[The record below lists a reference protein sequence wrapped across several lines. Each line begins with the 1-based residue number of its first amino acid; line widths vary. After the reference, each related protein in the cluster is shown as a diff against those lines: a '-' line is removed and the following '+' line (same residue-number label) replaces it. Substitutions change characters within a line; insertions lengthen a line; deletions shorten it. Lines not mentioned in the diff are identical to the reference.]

1 MRVGAAYMQP
11 EAMQTEDARRGTFVC
26 PIGGALYNEGNNKH
40 ARARTMALTSVDYA
54 RAAFDLIDDF
64 DQTRTPEEVV
74 ERLAASLSG
83 FGYSAILI
91 TAVPEPPQRVEPY
104 FLMNGWPRGWSRHLA
119 NESYYADDPAAAWC
133 RRTINPFEWSEPARE
148 GPSASGDVPA
158 TDNLGLKRGFL
169 VPVIRASGSI
179 SCVTMA
185 GERPEFESH
194 AKRAVYMLS
203 LYAHARA
210 VSLLDCTDGTGPRRD
225 LTSREREVL
234 HWIAAGKSS
243 WDVSVILGISERT
256 VNWLISRAARKLNA
270 VNRTQAV
277 VNAIRSGQIYI

>member
-1 MRVGAAYMQP
+1 MAA
-11 EAMQTEDARRGTFVC
+11 
-26 PIGGALYNEGNNKH
+26 
-40 ARARTMALTSVDYA
+40 TSVDYA

-64 DQTRTPEEVV
+64 DRTRTPEEVV
-74 ERLAASLSG
+74 ERLASALSA

-91 TAVPEPPQRVEPY
+91 TGVPEPPQRVEPY

-119 NESYYADDPAAAWC
+119 NASYYADDPTVAWC
-133 RRTINPFEWSEPARE
+133 RRTINPFEWSEAICESHPPPAV
-148 GPSASGDVPA
+148 GAVA
-158 TDNLGLKRGFL
+158 TAEDLGMKRGFL
-169 VPVIRASGSI
+169 VPVIRASGST

-185 GERPEFESH
+185 GERPEFESR

-225 LTSREREVL
+225 LTPREREVL

-256 VNWLISRAARKLNA
+256 VNWLISRATRKLNA
-270 VNRTQAV
+270 VNRTHAV